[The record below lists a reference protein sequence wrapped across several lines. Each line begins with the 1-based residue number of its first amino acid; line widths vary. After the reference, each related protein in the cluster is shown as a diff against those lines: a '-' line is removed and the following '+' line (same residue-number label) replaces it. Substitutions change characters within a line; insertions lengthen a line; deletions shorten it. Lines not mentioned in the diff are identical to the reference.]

1 MSTPF
6 DGSVLDL
13 LRDIEEVDIETRLAE
28 DAPSHR
34 IIIWVMVDDADRVFL
49 RSFRGPT
56 ARWYREAVANPD
68 CVLHA
73 NGQVIPVR
81 AVAATDDDQVEAC
94 SRALVSKYTG
104 QPSLQAMLRPEILST
119 TMRLEPR

>member
-81 AVAATDDDQVEAC
+81 AVAANDDDQVEAC